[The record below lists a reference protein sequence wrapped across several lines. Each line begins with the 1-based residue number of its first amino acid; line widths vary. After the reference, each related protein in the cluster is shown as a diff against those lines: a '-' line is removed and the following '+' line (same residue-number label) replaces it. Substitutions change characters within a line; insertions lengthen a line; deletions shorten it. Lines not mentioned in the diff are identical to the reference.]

1 MAKWRPEGHKN
12 TASAGDDPLVAFEA
26 GFDAAID
33 WLRKNR
39 TLHMA
44 PSDLHARVSMP
55 VTEAGSLVWIPDDIE
70 TKEEKSGI
78 STG

>member
-12 TASAGDDPLVAFEA
+12 TASAGDDPLAAFEA

-44 PSDLHARVSMP
+44 PSDLQCPSEYAGHRGRVVRLDP
-55 VTEAGSLVWIPDDIE
+55 
-70 TKEEKSGI
+70 
-78 STG
+78 